1 MATREKIRKDTE
13 TPSERFERVMRKA
26 KARGQRARDR
36 RVEGRSRTDSTA
48 IRWSPR
54 GAA

>member
-1 MATREKIRKDTE
+1 MTTSKEIQKDAE

-36 RVEGRSRTDSTA
+36 RVDSRSRTDATST
-48 IRWSPR
+48 RRSPK